1 MFSRSEFSRHP
12 LISHALCRDSDY
24 ILASQH
30 KKPMHSTVLKL
41 IFHSY
46 MKKAPCLEK
55 SIIATKFKSIGLVVL
70 LVVST
75 IPIFLLLC

>member
-1 MFSRSEFSRHP
+1 MHCVE
-12 LISHALCRDSDY
+12 LGSDY

-41 IFHSY
+41 AFHSY

-55 SIIATKFKSIGLVVL
+55 WIIATKFKSIGLVVL
-70 LVVST
+70 VVVST